1 MNIMKNSI
9 IQNNLILA
17 LGGALALGLAA
28 CGDSPE
34 TTPTSASPE
43 QTSLTEFF
51 LEAPP
56 SDVISVS
63 EARELVQPGEPVTVK
78 GRVAGSSQ
86 PFSEDYALVM
96 LVDETVKTCE
106 QIPGDNCPKP
116 WDACCVPSEDLAAN
130 RLTVQLVDEQGTPLA
145 QGLKGV
151 NGLQELDTLIIKGAA
166 AQASTPEN
174 LIINAE
180 SIYRQ
185 ES

>member
-1 MNIMKNSI
+1 MKNKI
-9 IQNNLILA
+9 IQNSLIIT

-28 CGDSPE
+28 CGESPE
-34 TTPTSASPE
+34 TTPTSAAPEQAE

-51 LEAPP
+51 LEDPP

-63 EARELVQPGEPVTVK
+63 EARDLAQPGEPVTVK
-78 GRVAGSSQ
+78 GRVAGSSK

-145 QGLKGV
+145 RGLKGV
-151 NGLQELDTLIIKGAA
+151 NGLQELDTLIIQGAA
-166 AQASTPEN
+166 AEGSTPEN